1 MTQETLSSLEFI
13 QKKLSLKSLVKFNKN
28 IEVVA
33 KIGDPDISDALIKS
47 NFIPVLESDIAM
59 PIRLPNNE
67 IYEMVMKNQR
77 GIVAKEGRINRYLV
91 GLRMDF
97 DSIIVAIGDNLDP
110 GMILFELMSYYNKL
124 KS

>member
-1 MTQETLSSLEFI
+1 MNQETLNSLELI
-13 QKKLSLKSLVKFNKN
+13 QKELNLRTVVKFNKQY
-28 IEVVA
+28 EVIA
-33 KIGDPDISDALIKS
+33 KIGDLDISDALIKS

-77 GIVAKEGRINRYLV
+77 GIVAKEGRKNRYLV
-91 GLRMDF
+91 VLHMDTT
-97 DSIIVAIGDNLDP
+97 SIIAAIGDDLDP
-110 GMILFELMSYYNKL
+110 GMILFELISYNYKI